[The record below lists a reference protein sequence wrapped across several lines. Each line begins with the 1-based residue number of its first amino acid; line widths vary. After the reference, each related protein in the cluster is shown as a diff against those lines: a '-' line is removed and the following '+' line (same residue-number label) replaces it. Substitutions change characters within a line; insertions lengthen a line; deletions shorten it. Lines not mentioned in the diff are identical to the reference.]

1 MWNLKL
7 ESETEWPRFR
17 QVRQD
22 LKGPR
27 VADIR
32 AAVAREVASVED
44 RIEPGRTY
52 ALGVGS
58 RGVRNI
64 AALTAAVVAA
74 VRQRGAK
81 VFIVPAMGSHGGATA
96 AGQREVLESL
106 GVTEATV
113 GAPID
118 DAMDV
123 EVVARLSDGT
133 PLYFSRAAL
142 RADGVIP
149 LNRVKP
155 HTDFHGPHESGLVK
169 MLVIGFGKQVGA
181 ASVHSRGF
189 LQFKHVLPEAGR
201 ILLDRVS
208 VPFGVAVVEN
218 GREETALVEA
228 IRGEEILDGD
238 RRLLD
243 QARSWMATLPFQEV
257 DLLVVGRLG
266 KNISGSGM
274 DPNVTGRW
282 LSRAAE
288 GGLDATRLTVLNVTP
303 ESHGNAVGL
312 GAADT
317 IPRHF
322 YESIDWEKT
331 YMNVI
336 TSTELSGARIPMVLA
351 NDRQAVEAAIRSIN
365 GRSPAES
372 RTVVIRDTLSLEY
385 FAVSEGLWEEA
396 QARGLEAHGEWQPIH
411 FEPDGS
417 LLQVAG
423 IPLR

>member
-7 ESETEWPRFR
+7 EDETRWPRFR
-17 QVRQD
+17 QVRQA
-22 LKGPR
+22 LKGPKET
-27 VADIR
+27 DI
-32 AAVAREVASVED
+32 AQALAREMRRVSE
-44 RIEPGRTY
+44 RIESGRTY

-58 RGVRNI
+58 RGIRNI
-64 AALTAAVVAA
+64 ADVTAAVVAEI
-74 VRQRGAK
+74 RQRGAD
-81 VFIVPAMGSHGGATA
+81 VFIVPAMGSHGGATS

-106 GVTEATV
+106 GVTERFV
-113 GAPID
+113 GASIED
-118 DAMDV
+118 SMET
-123 EVVARLSDGT
+123 EVVARLGDGT

-149 LNRVKP
+149 VNRVKP

-189 LQFKHVLPEAGR
+189 LEFKNVLPEAGR
-201 ILLDRVS
+201 ILLERVN
-208 VPFGVAVVEN
+208 VPFGVALVEN
-218 GREETALVEA
+218 GREETAVVEA
-228 IRGEEILDGD
+228 LPGEEILAGD
-238 RRLLD
+238 ARLLER
-243 QARSWMATLPFQEV
+243 ARAWMATLPFQEI

-288 GGLDATRLTVLNVTP
+288 GGLDARRLTVLSVTP

-322 YESIDWEKT
+322 FESIDWEKT

-336 TSTELSGARIPMVLA
+336 TSTELGGARIPMVLA

-365 GRSPAES
+365 GRAPAES

-385 FAVSEGLWEEA
+385 FAISEGLGQEA
-396 QARGLEAHGEWQPIH
+396 EALGLETQGDWEPIE

-417 LLQVAG
+417 LLKVAG
-423 IPLR
+423 VALR